1 MTDKPLFSEIA
12 KKILIYLQAHIGG
25 DADFKQ
31 IAAAIN
37 EEPRRVNLTIN
48 SALVNKGYAARLD
61 LDGRKIIRLTSEG
74 RAVNPNQRVDV

>member
-1 MTDKPLFSEIA
+1 MSDKPLFSDIA
-12 KKILIYLQAHIGG
+12 KKILVYLQAHIGG

-37 EEPRRVNLTIN
+37 EEPRRVNNTIS
-48 SALVNKGYAARLD
+48 SALVKRGYAVRLE
-61 LDGRKIIRLTSEG
+61 LEGRKIIRLTSEG

>member
-1 MTDKPLFSEIA
+1 MPDKPLFSDIA

-37 EEPRRVNLTIN
+37 EEPRRVNATIT

-61 LDGRKIIRLTSEG
+61 LEGRKIIRLTTEG
-74 RAVNPNQRVDV
+74 RAVNPNA